1 MSWDEEIEVAEV
13 SGVKSE
19 SIQFNRPQILDK
31 IGKIKINFKYTCK
44 FINIYDHCTT
54 KLCTSAETYNET

>member
-1 MSWDEEIEVAEV
+1 MSWDEEIEAAEV
-13 SGVKSE
+13 SRVKLE

-44 FINIYDHCTT
+44 FIKYI
-54 KLCTSAETYNET
+54 